1 MKNMPFT
8 YIENINEFISMNVK
22 VASKWKIT
30 MKWMLKK
37 KKQKKLRR
45 KTSSMNFLGNN
56 I

>member
-37 KKQKKLRR
+37 KNRKNFDAKLHQ
-45 KTSSMNFLGNN
+45 
-56 I
+56 